1 MIVGYE
7 DRPFHMYEENDKY
20 RHNEFDSCIEATQSG
35 IWYQPT
41 VIYNCVFACYNKRFV
56 KQTKI

>member
-20 RHNEFDSCIEATQSG
+20 RHNEFDSCIDWKDNTPCEVLKSY
-35 IWYQPT
+35 IDWNNP
-41 VIYNCVFACYNKRFV
+41 CCL
-56 KQTKI
+56 